1 MKALLHCVAAALMFA
16 AIPALLL
23 AQWPAYPTPNVPKTA
38 DGKPNLEGPTPRTA
52 DGHPDFNGIWEFVD
66 AFRGTRRA
74 GAPGT
79 IAGSGPAPAPPAAT
93 SNGAASAPPATTAP
107 ATPPAPPTGPPPG
120 PPRAGGTGLGPRPF
134 GPNQFFDI
142 GSTLKDGLPFTPWAK
157 ALRKERTDN
166 NNKDNPDAHC
176 LPMGFMQFHTHPQP
190 RKIIQTPT
198 LMVIIYEANYGL
210 RQIFMDGRPLPSD
223 DPDPWWYGYSI
234 GHWDG
239 DTLVVETT
247 GFRDDM
253 WLDVE
258 GSPLTSSGKVTE
270 RFRRPDFGHMT
281 IDITVEDPKA
291 YTHPWTIRISDRIM
305 LNTELIEFIC
315 NENERSDAHLVGK

>member
-1 MKALLHCVAAALMFA
+1 MRALVHTLAAAAIFA
-16 AIPALLL
+16 AIPLTLS
-23 AQWPAYPTPNVPKTA
+23 AQWPAYPTPNVPKLP
-38 DGKPNLEGPTPRTA
+38 DGKPNMEGPTPHTA
-52 DGHPDFNGIWEFVD
+52 DGHPDFDGIWEFVD
-66 AFRGTRRA
+66 ANPRPK
-74 GAPGT
+74 PGT
-79 IAGSGPAPAPPAAT
+79 VRPPAAGVGQ
-93 SNGAASAPPATTAP
+93 GA
-107 ATPPAPPTGPPPG
+107 
-120 PPRAGGTGLGPRPF
+120 RPF
-134 GPNQFFDI
+134 FPSQFFNI
-142 GSTLKDGLPFTPWAK
+142 GSTLPGGELPFTPWAK

-190 RKIIQTPT
+190 RKMIQTPT
-198 LMVIIYEANYGL
+198 LLVIIYEANYGL
-210 RQIFMDGRPLPSD
+210 RQIFMDGRPLPKD
-223 DPDPWWYGYSI
+223 DADPWWYGYSI

-258 GSPLTSSGKVTE
+258 GSPLTGSGKVTE
-270 RFRRPDFGHMT
+270 RFRRPDFGHLT

-291 YTHPWTIRISDRIM
+291 YTHPWTVRINQKLM

-315 NENERSDAHLVGK
+315 NENERSDAHLVGKP

>member
-1 MKALLHCVAAALMFA
+1 MRALFQPFA
-16 AIPALLL
+16 AMLILAAVPVAVH
-23 AQWPAYPTPNVPKTA
+23 AQWPPWPTPNVPKLP

-52 DGHPDFNGIWEFVD
+52 QGHPDFTGIWEFVD
-66 AFRGTRRA
+66 ANRRPRPGAA
-74 GAPGT
+74 GAAG
-79 IAGSGPAPAPPAAT
+79 GSGPA
-93 SNGAASAPPATTAP
+93 TAP
-107 ATPPAPPTGPPPG
+107 AASDAKSSAPGSPPAPVAGVGQGARPP
-120 PPRAGGTGLGPRPF
+120 F
-134 GPNQFFDI
+134 KSQFFNI
-142 GSTLKDGLPFTPWAK
+142 GSTVPGGLPFTPWAA
-157 ALRKERTDN
+157 ALRKQRTDN

-190 RKIIQTPT
+190 RKMIQTPT
-198 LMVIIYEANYGL
+198 LLVIIYEANYGL
-210 RQIFMDGRPLPSD
+210 RQIFMDGRPLPND

-270 RFRRPDFGHMT
+270 RFRRPDFGHLT
-281 IDITVEDPKA
+281 IDITVEDPKS
-291 YTHPWTIRISDRIM
+291 YTHPWTVRINQKIM
-305 LNTELIEFIC
+305 LNTNLIEFVC
-315 NENERSDAHLVGK
+315 NENEKSDAHLVGKQ

>member
-1 MKALLHCVAAALMFA
+1 MRAFVHTLAAATIFA
-16 AIPALLL
+16 AISFTLS
-23 AQWPAYPTPNVPKTA
+23 AQWPDYPTPNVPKLA
-38 DGKPNLEGPTPRTA
+38 DGKPNMEGPTPHTA
-52 DGHPDFNGIWEFVD
+52 EGHPDLTGIWEFVD
-66 AFRGTRRA
+66 ANPRPK
-74 GAPGT
+74 PGT
-79 IAGSGPAPAPPAAT
+79 VRPPAAGVGQ
-93 SNGAASAPPATTAP
+93 GA
-107 ATPPAPPTGPPPG
+107 
-120 PPRAGGTGLGPRPF
+120 RPF
-134 GPNQFFDI
+134 FPSQFFNI
-142 GSTLKDGLPFTPWAK
+142 GSTVPGGLPFTPWAK
-157 ALRKERTDN
+157 ALREERTAN

-190 RKIIQTPT
+190 RKMIQTPG
-198 LMVIIYEANYGL
+198 LLVIIYEANYGL
-210 RQIFMDGRPLPSD
+210 RQIFTDGRPLPKD

-247 GFRDDM
+247 GFRDGM

-270 RFRRPDFGHMT
+270 RFRRPDFGHLT

-291 YTHPWTIRISDRIM
+291 YTHPWTVRINQKLM

-315 NENERSDAHLVGK
+315 NENERSDAHLVGKP